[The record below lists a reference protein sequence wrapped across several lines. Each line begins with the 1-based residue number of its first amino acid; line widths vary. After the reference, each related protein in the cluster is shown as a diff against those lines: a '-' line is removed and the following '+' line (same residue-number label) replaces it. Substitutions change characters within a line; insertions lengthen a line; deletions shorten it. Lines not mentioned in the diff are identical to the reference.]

1 MPRALVTGGA
11 GFIGSHLVDALL
23 AGGWQVRLLDNLSTG
38 RREQV
43 PDAAELLVG
52 DVGSAELAAQAC
64 AGVDTVYHL
73 AARVSVRDS
82 FEYLVEHNT
91 VNVTGTLVQL
101 RAAAAA
107 RVRRFVLASS
117 MAVYADAEPGARNDE
132 RHATRPLSP
141 YGISKLAAEE
151 YVLLGAPA
159 FGIEPVVLRFFNT
172 YGPRQ
177 AYSPYVGV
185 VTIFIT
191 RLLQGLPCA
200 IYGDGRQCRDFVHVS
215 DVVRACLAA
224 GSSATAVGQRINV
237 GSGRGTT
244 VNELAA
250 LIARLLGTPAD
261 FSHVAQPPGEL
272 RQSVADVSKAA
283 RLLGYAPQAWLED
296 HLGKVIELLAATT
309 VSRSVDG

>member
-23 AGGWQVRLLDNLSTG
+23 AGGWQVRVLDNLSTG

-43 PDAAELLVG
+43 LTAAELLVG
-52 DVGSAELAAQAC
+52 EVDSAELAARAC

-117 MAVYADAEPGARNDE
+117 MAVYADAEPGTRNDE
-132 RHATRPLSP
+132 NHATRPLSP
-141 YGISKLAAEE
+141 YGISKLAAED

-200 IYGDGRQCRDFVHVS
+200 IYGDGQQCRDFVHVS

-224 GSSATAVGQRINV
+224 GRSASAVGQRINV

-244 VNELAA
+244 VNELAEI
-250 LIARLLGTPAD
+250 IARLLGKPAD
-261 FSHVAQPPGEL
+261 YSREAQPPGEL
-272 RQSVADVSKAA
+272 RQSVADISRAA
-283 RLLGYAPQAWLED
+283 RLLGYTPTARLED
-296 HLGKVIELLAATT
+296 RLGEVVEALRRTT
-309 VSRSVDG
+309 GRS